1 MDAAKEIAVKNNIL
15 KGADE
20 LFQKN
25 GINKITM
32 EDIAKKVGK
41 GKSTLYYYFK
51 SKEEIF
57 EAIIKSEKEMF
68 FTIIQEAIARE
79 RSATEKIKVFQNM
92 RFDMIREKANL
103 YAILIAE
110 TREAMEVQNKCY
122 WRKIYDEKEI
132 NIFRCILEFGSS
144 TGEFRQIGNQ
154 ELDAISFIFTSSLRG
169 MEMDLI
175 MYNKL
180 GKTDAILNVLLD
192 LVINGLKK

>member
-79 RSATEKIKVFQNM
+79 RSATEKIKVFQKM

-144 TGEFRQIGNQ
+144 IGEFRQIGNQ

>member
-1 MDAAKEIAVKNNIL
+1 MDAAKEIIVKNNIL

-57 EAIIKSEKEMF
+57 EAIIHSEKERF
-68 FTIIQEAIARE
+68 FTVIQEAVAKE
-79 RSATEKIKVFQNM
+79 TTATGKIRVFQKM

-110 TREAMEVQNKCY
+110 TREAMEADNKCY
-122 WRKIYDEKEI
+122 WRKIYDEKEM
-132 NIFRCILEFGSS
+132 NIFRCILEFGSC
-144 TGEFRQIGNQ
+144 TGEFRKISNP
-154 ELDAISFIFTSSLRG
+154 ELDAISFLFTSALRG

-180 GKTDAILNVLLD
+180 GKSDDILNVLLD
-192 LVINGLKK
+192 LVIFGLKK